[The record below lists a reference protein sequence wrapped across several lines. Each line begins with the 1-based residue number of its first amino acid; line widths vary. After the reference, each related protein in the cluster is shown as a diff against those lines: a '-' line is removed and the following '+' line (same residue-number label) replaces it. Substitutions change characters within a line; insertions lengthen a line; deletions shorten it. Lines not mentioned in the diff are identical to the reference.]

1 MKATIFCTAIA
12 AALVAS
18 ASAESTSYVEIFG
31 GAALPGDLTFDYPTG
46 SDNTFDTNSGY
57 SYGAAFGVN
66 FTSNWSVEGEVA
78 YYKSEY
84 TGYEPNHND
93 LLNLS
98 VNGYY
103 TFETGGQLKPYV
115 GAGIGYGR
123 VGYDGDVDQSNWGF
137 TYQGIAGVRFALSG
151 NVDFF
156 GEYRY
161 VASQDVDL
169 DTVIYKAEYHAHN
182 IQAGLRF
189 NF

>member
-1 MKATIFCTAIA
+1 MKAVLLCTVLA
-12 AALVAS
+12 AALTGAAS
-18 ASAESTSYVEIFG
+18 AQGTYVEVFG
-31 GAALPGDLTFDYPTG
+31 GVALPGDLTFDYPTG

-57 SYGAAFGVN
+57 SYGAALGFDIG
-66 FTSNWSVEGEVA
+66 SGWSVEGEVA

-84 TGYEPNHND
+84 TGYDPNNND

-103 TFETGGQLKPYV
+103 TFNTGGQFKPYLGV
-115 GAGIGYGR
+115 GIGYGD
-123 VGYDGDVDQSNWGF
+123 VGYEGDVDQSNWGF
-137 TYQGIAGVRFALSG
+137 TYQGMAGIRMALS
-151 NVDFF
+151 DKIEFF

-161 VASQDVDL
+161 VASEDVDL